1 MPPCEDLTIFDTRL
15 IFRMVEPAFRGAGQA
30 EGMELW
36 RIENLAPVKIPEVTG
51 KFYTGD
57 SYILLKT
64 YRKGTS
70 LAWNIHFWLGAESS
84 QDETG
89 VAAYKSVE
97 LDDSLGSFMMNA
109 LSLSVHTQIIL
120 ALQKESD

>member
-1 MPPCEDLTIFDTRL
+1 
-15 IFRMVEPAFRGAGQA
+15 MVEPAFRGAGQV
-30 EGMELW
+30 EGLELW

-97 LDDSLGSFMMNA
+97 LDDSLGA
-109 LSLSVHTQIIL
+109 CIRCLYERWLSQIFHL
-120 ALQKESD
+120 YH